1 MWYHKQI
8 RIAALFKGGNMSTP
22 TLRRQFTVHDYARMR
37 ETGILAEDD
46 RVELL
51 DGEIYQMSPLGSL
64 HIAIVNRLN
73 KLLMRQVGDDAIL
86 SIQNSI
92 QLNDYSEPQP
102 DIALLSP
109 RDDYYDQ
116 ALARPDDIL
125 LLIEVADTSFGYDR
139 DQKLPRY
146 ATSNIAEVWI
156 IDVEQQVVEQYVQ
169 PLQGQYTQLTKI
181 LFGQAIQSKAL
192 PQIHFTTDHLF
203 SEQRHP

>member
-1 MWYHKQI
+1 
-8 RIAALFKGGNMSTP
+8 MSTP
-22 TLRRQFTVHDYARMR
+22 TLRRQFTVRDYARMR
-37 ETGILAEDD
+37 ETGILTEDD

-86 SIQNSI
+86 SIQNSV

-102 DIALLSP
+102 DVALLSP

-125 LLIEVADTSFGYDR
+125 LLIEVADTSLDYDR
-139 DQKLPRY
+139 EHKLPRY
-146 ATSNIAEVWI
+146 AASNIAEVWI
-156 IDVEQQVVEQYVQ
+156 IDVDQQIVEQYSQ
-169 PLQGQYTQLTKI
+169 PMQGQYTQIHKV
-181 LFGQAIQSKAL
+181 LFGNPIRSKTMQ
-192 PQIHFTTDHLF
+192 QITFTTEQLF
-203 SEQRHP
+203 Q